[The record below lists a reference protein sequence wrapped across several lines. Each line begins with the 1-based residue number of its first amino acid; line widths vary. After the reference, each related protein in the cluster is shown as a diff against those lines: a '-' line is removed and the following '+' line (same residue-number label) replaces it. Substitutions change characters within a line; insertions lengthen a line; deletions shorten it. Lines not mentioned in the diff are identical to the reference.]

1 MTTLPLRSHNKQS
14 YVALPVSTEAV
25 SKNWLQITGKF
36 NTCHGKFRNHYKLAL
51 KHIYI
56 QYVTFMQT
64 LCILQTSIREEKLL
78 LMDEQHLFL
87 L

>member
-1 MTTLPLRSHNKQS
+1 MTTLPLKSHNKQS
-14 YVALPVSTEAV
+14 YVALHVSPDAA
-25 SKNWLQITGKF
+25 GKF
-36 NTCHGKFRNHYKLAL
+36 NTCHGKFRNHYELAL

-64 LCILQTSIREEKLL
+64 LCILQTSITEEKLL